1 MCVQAVANMTIVA
14 SSTNTS
20 SAINV
25 MRTVVFT
32 ADNGDRPDVNN
43 VAIVITDGMSDDRQ
57 ATAIEA
63 TAAKD
68 AGVRMFAIGLTNEID
83 ASELK
88 KIASEPLSEHYFN
101 RTSIELVETVTSQL
115 LWSVCHDACQ
125 PSTDGS
131 TNTCN
136 SSCENTSLRP
146 ALLSVLFL
154 REKYFAVSSLADLSN
169 TAGNHTVIDFIK
181 ETHFYHQL

>member
-1 MCVQAVANMTIVA
+1 MQAVANMTIVA

-57 ATAIEA
+57 ATAVEA

-131 TNTCN
+131 SNTCN

-146 ALLSVLFL
+146 AFTVCAVPPVFTYSNIAWSKKADTRFI
-154 REKYFAVSSLADLSN
+154 FAINSASE
-169 TAGNHTVIDFIK
+169 HRF
-181 ETHFYHQL
+181 